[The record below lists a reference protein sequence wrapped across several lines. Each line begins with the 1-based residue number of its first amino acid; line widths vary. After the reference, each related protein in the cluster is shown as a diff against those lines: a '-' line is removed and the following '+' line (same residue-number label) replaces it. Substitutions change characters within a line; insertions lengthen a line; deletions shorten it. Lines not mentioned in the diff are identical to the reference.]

1 MSYFFL
7 FFVYLFVRIG
17 IMKGGAMKD
26 VQQGQVIARH
36 IEAGLDARD
45 LQYLVAAP
53 FSRPEQE
60 PETVLFNGLR
70 ISIE

>member
-1 MSYFFL
+1 
-7 FFVYLFVRIG
+7 
-17 IMKGGAMKD
+17 MKD